1 VGTVPVKHE
10 ARGCADTQAG
20 RSWDTRVPAA
30 MEKLKMSKPPGVA
43 PPAVPPS
50 SGLSA
55 RVASIDIL
63 RGLAILWVMVFHLWA
78 DMTLHLGTTP
88 DLYPNFRDRVLDGR
102 LLPAL
107 TSLGE
112 LILGQGYMGVALFM
126 MLSGLSLTMNAYRRG
141 EPSILRGYTA
151 RFRRILP
158 VYWGGILLILGAVA
172 AVALLQ
178 MLVDGGSYE
187 HQWLNVRIAG
197 VAPTNILW
205 NDVAWALTVVPWVFR
220 DKIDTVPVGSL
231 WFVELLLQYYL
242 IFPFALIL
250 LKKVGP
256 WYFALAGIAIAVA
269 ARSAYIPW
277 SRESI
282 QPAHAVR
289 YFELLSPFRVSEFF
303 IGMSIGNLLACRRD
317 QVAAWVK
324 SPFDLGGLMV
334 IGVMLVMGG
343 VLLAPEGD
351 TQLVASDVMVQV
363 GLALL
368 ILPLL
373 FKAPGRLEVS
383 VLARAL
389 VFLGVIS
396 FTALIVNDMMRYFA
410 SFLRVEGVTG
420 PPWWFFLWVVYIPV
434 GTLLA
439 YPLAKL
445 FGLLPQQRARER
457 AKASLH
463 VATPPAPAH
472 RRGAGQKRGP
482 RASGQL
488 RL

>member
-1 VGTVPVKHE
+1 
-10 ARGCADTQAG
+10 
-20 RSWDTRVPAA
+20 
-30 MEKLKMSKPPGVA
+30 MSKRPGVA
-43 PPAVPPS
+43 APAAQPPGPS
-50 SGLSA
+50 EPSA
-55 RVASIDIL
+55 RLVSVDIL
-63 RGLAILWVMVFHLWA
+63 RGLAILWVMVFHLWG
-78 DMTLHLGTTP
+78 DLTLHLGDTP
-88 DLYPNFRDRVLDGR
+88 DLYSNFRDRVLEGR

-107 TSLGE
+107 TALGE
-112 LILGQGYMGVALFM
+112 LILGQGYMGVPVFM

-141 EPSILRGYTA
+141 EPGILRGYAA

-158 VYWGGILLILGAVA
+158 VYWGGVLLVLGAVA

-178 MLVDGGSYE
+178 MLRHGGSYE
-187 HQWLNVRIAG
+187 HQWFSVRG
-197 VAPTNILW
+197 GGDVRENILW
-205 NDVAWALTVVPWVFR
+205 DDVAWALTVVPWVFR
-220 DKIDTVPVGSL
+220 DKFNTVPVGSL

-250 LKKVGP
+250 LRKIGP
-256 WYFALAGIAIAVA
+256 WYFALAGIVLAVA
-269 ARSAYIPW
+269 IRSAYIPW
-277 SRESI
+277 ARESV
-282 QPAHAVR
+282 QFYHAER
-289 YFELLSPFRVSEFF
+289 YFALLSPFRVSEFF
-303 IGMSIGNLLACRRD
+303 IGMSIGHLLVSRRD
-317 QVAAWVK
+317 QVAGWVK
-324 SPFDLGGLMV
+324 SPLDIGGLLV
-334 IGVMLVMGG
+334 IGVMLIMGG
-343 VLLAPEGD
+343 VVIAPEGD

-363 GLALL
+363 GLALV

-410 SFLRVEGVTG
+410 TFLRFEGVSG

-457 AKASLH
+457 AKASLS
-463 VATPPAPAH
+463 VATAQSPAN
-472 RRGAGQKRGP
+472 RRRMGQKRSP
-482 RASGQL
+482 RTPGRV